1 MLRGLLALLAVVP
14 VLLALSCGDN
24 ENNER
29 ATPAAT
35 PLVAPMST
43 VTSAIAVASATMIPS
58 TPNQVS
64 AVATDPTRHA
74 GNPAA
79 TASPVTTAA
88 SAAATVSP
96 TAFPGEGRLVGD
108 DGQTQVRLRA
118 GRGGAFAITVPA
130 GVRLWVSEP
139 YCLPR
144 LTCISVGEPVGLVL
158 TTLLDLQ
165 SGSFLVLA
173 LERVY
178 PESGGMG
185 AIEDVGEEVL
195 RVVVPPEG
203 SAAVHA
209 VFDEIVASLT
219 RVEEASWAGSW

>member
-1 MLRGLLALLAVVP
+1 
-14 VLLALSCGDN
+14 
-24 ENNER
+24 
-29 ATPAAT
+29 
-35 PLVAPMST
+35 MST
-43 VTSAIAVASATMIPS
+43 VTSAIAVASATIVPA
-58 TPNQVS
+58 TPTQVP
-64 AVATDPTRHA
+64 AATTDPTKDA

-88 SAAATVSP
+88 SAAATAS
-96 TAFPGEGRLVGD
+96 
-108 DGQTQVRLRA
+108 
-118 GRGGAFAITVPA
+118 GRGGGFAITVPA

-139 YCLPR
+139 YCVPR